1 MANASDTSPYLL
13 VSNDS
18 TLPNS
23 QQLVVGSGLIAE
35 SGGAGGDFTISPA
48 LGLASLAN
56 LNTPGIL
63 SFNSF
68 SKSITPRTFVSNS
81 SITIANADGLNGTPI
96 FSVVPNTTQQLITAS
111 ANGGSNVGNYPELH
125 FTGSGSATCSAVA
138 DAANNRIVINYN
150 APSGAGTGSVTS
162 VGATSPNSTLT
173 IGGTNPI
180 TTVGTFTFDLPTT
193 GVVAGAYT
201 SANINVD
208 AYGRLTF
215 AANGSGG
222 SGGGGTVSSVQLASP
237 STSLIIGGTNP
248 ITTGGIINVD
258 MPAIISSGSYT
269 NANVSVDTYGRVT
282 AITNGIA
289 GGTGTVTS
297 VGVTSSN
304 GTLTVTGSPVTT
316 SGTINV
322 ALPTT
327 SVTAATY
334 TNSTIT
340 VDSFG
345 RITSAANGSSI
356 GTIVGA
362 TNQISANT
370 VSGTTTLSIPS
381 DFRIPGTLRFPN
393 TTQSSDSSNLS
404 FYTNS
409 TTTYPVQFANG
420 QTTYNLDIAYER
432 IGNLIFVSVNTN
444 GYYLTC
450 DTSGSTSLYG
460 INSSS
465 VPSSYVPTNIGWANI
480 GKGTIIVSSYPN
492 TSYTLSCS
500 VNMYTD
506 GTQNGTTFSFDLDPI
521 INFNGSAYTS
531 YQPTFIAG
539 YLYGFGSITSDY
551 TYYRGINFF
560 YSRVAP
566 SEV

>member
-56 LNTPGIL
+56 LNTSGIL

-68 SKSITPRTFVSNS
+68 SKSITPRTFVSDS
-81 SITIANADGLNGTPI
+81 SITIANADGLNGTPT

-150 APSGAGTGSVTS
+150 APSGDSTGSVTS

-180 TTVGTFTFDLPTT
+180 TTAGTFTFDLPAMSSGGT
-193 GVVAGAYT
+193 YS
-201 SANINVD
+201 SANITVD
-208 AYGRLTF
+208 
-215 AANGSGG
+215 N
-222 SGGGGTVSSVQLASP
+222 
-237 STSLIIGGTNP
+237 
-248 ITTGGIINVD
+248 
-258 MPAIISSGSYT
+258 
-269 NANVSVDTYGRVT
+269 YGRVT
-282 AITNGIA
+282 AASNGPGGTTGTVTNVGVTSSNGTLTVTGSPVTTSGTINVALPTTSVTAATYTNSTISVDSFGRITSAANGIA
-289 GGTGTVTS
+289 GGTGTVTN

-356 GTIVGA
+356 GTIVGT

-381 DFRIPGTLRFPN
+381 DFRIPGTLTFPN
-393 TTQSSDSSNLS
+393 TTQSSNSSNLS

-521 INFNGSAYTS
+521 INFNGSTYTS

-566 SEV
+566 SMV

>member
-381 DFRIPGTLRFPN
+381 DFRIPGTLTFPN
-393 TTQSSDSSNLS
+393 TTQSSNSSNLS

-409 TTTYPVQFANG
+409 TTTYPVAFAYSVP
-420 QTTYNLDIAYER
+420 QISYNLDIAYER
-432 IGNLIFVSVNTN
+432 IGNLIFVSVNAN
-444 GYYLTC
+444 GTYLTC
-450 DTSGSTSLYG
+450 DVSGSTSLYG

-465 VPSSYVPTNIGWANI
+465 VPSSYIPTNIGGVKI
-480 GKGTIIVSSYPN
+480 GKGTIIVSSLSTYL
-492 TSYTLSCS
+492 YTLSCS
-500 VNMYTD
+500 VNIYTD

-521 INFNGSAYTS
+521 INFDGITYTS
-531 YQPTFIAG
+531 YQPTFVAG
-539 YLYGFGSITSDY
+539 YVYVFGSITSGY
-551 TYYRGINFF
+551 TYPGINFF

-566 SEV
+566 

>member
-56 LNTPGIL
+56 LNTSGIL

-68 SKSITPRTFVSNS
+68 SKSITPRTFVSDS
-81 SITIANADGLNGTPI
+81 SITIANADGLNGTPT

-150 APSGAGTGSVTS
+150 APSGDSTGSVTS

-180 TTVGTFTFDLPTT
+180 TTAGTFTFDLPAMSSGGT
-193 GVVAGAYT
+193 YS
-201 SANINVD
+201 SANITVD
-208 AYGRLTF
+208 
-215 AANGSGG
+215 N
-222 SGGGGTVSSVQLASP
+222 
-237 STSLIIGGTNP
+237 
-248 ITTGGIINVD
+248 
-258 MPAIISSGSYT
+258 
-269 NANVSVDTYGRVT
+269 YGRVT
-282 AITNGIA
+282 AASNGP
-289 GGTGTVTS
+289 GGTTGTVTN

-356 GTIVGA
+356 GTIVGT

-381 DFRIPGTLRFPN
+381 DFRIPGTLTFPN
-393 TTQSSDSSNLS
+393 TTQSSNSSNLS

-409 TTTYPVQFANG
+409 TTTYPVQFANE

-450 DTSGSTSLYG
+450 DVTGSTSLYG

-480 GKGTIIVSSYPN
+480 GKGTIIVSQYPN

-521 INFNGSAYTS
+521 INFNGSTYTS

-566 SEV
+566 SMV